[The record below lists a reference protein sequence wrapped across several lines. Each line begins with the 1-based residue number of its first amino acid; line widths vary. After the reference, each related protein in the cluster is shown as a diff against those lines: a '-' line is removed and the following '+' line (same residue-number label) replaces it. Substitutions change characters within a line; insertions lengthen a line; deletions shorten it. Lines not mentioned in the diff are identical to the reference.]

1 MVEDRRWSP
10 TGIHGGRES
19 MIRPIVG
26 EAPLGTPSRGGGRR
40 DLAMN
45 VLQYGTAI
53 VAIVVVTLLSV
64 AR

>member
-1 MVEDRRWSP
+1 
-10 TGIHGGRES
+10 

-26 EAPLGTPSRGGGRR
+26 GPSSGAQASRGAGRS
-40 DLAMN
+40 DLAMD

-53 VAIVVVTLLSV
+53 VAILVVTLLAV

>member
-1 MVEDRRWSP
+1 
-10 TGIHGGRES
+10 

-26 EAPLGTPSRGGGRR
+26 EPSSGAPASRGAGRS

-53 VAIVVVTLLSV
+53 VAIVVVTLLAV
-64 AR
+64 VR

>member
-1 MVEDRRWSP
+1 
-10 TGIHGGRES
+10 

-26 EAPLGTPSRGGGRR
+26 RALMRAPETRGAGRS

-53 VAIVVVTLLSV
+53 VAIVVVTLL
-64 AR
+64 AIIR

>member
-1 MVEDRRWSP
+1 
-10 TGIHGGRES
+10 

-26 EAPLGTPSRGGGRR
+26 EAPLGGPQTRDGGRR

-53 VAIVVVTLLSV
+53 VAIVVVTILSV
-64 AR
+64 VR

>member
-1 MVEDRRWSP
+1 
-10 TGIHGGRES
+10 

-26 EAPLGTPSRGGGRR
+26 DAPMGARRSRGGGRR

-53 VAIVVVTLLSV
+53 IAIVVVTLLGLL
-64 AR
+64 R

>member
-1 MVEDRRWSP
+1 
-10 TGIHGGRES
+10 

-26 EAPLGTPSRGGGRR
+26 EAPIGAPDSRGGGRR

-45 VLQYGTAI
+45 VLQYGNAI

-64 AR
+64 VR